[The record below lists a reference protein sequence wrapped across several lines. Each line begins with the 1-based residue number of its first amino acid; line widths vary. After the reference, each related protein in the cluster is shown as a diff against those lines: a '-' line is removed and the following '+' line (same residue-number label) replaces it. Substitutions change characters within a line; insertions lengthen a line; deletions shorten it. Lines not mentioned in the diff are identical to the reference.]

1 MFSSPWNFCLLSVI
15 IHVLSTDRN
24 YIFSLS
30 EVNAWTRIG
39 AFPDGTDIQNEHL
52 CLSVKGKWQT
62 TLTITLNRYISS
74 YHLKNEPQEVASE
87 MHASHVLTSAIK
99 GSRHGTE

>member
-1 MFSSPWNFCLLSVI
+1 MGRTYRMSI
-15 IHVLSTDRN
+15 
-24 YIFSLS
+24 
-30 EVNAWTRIG
+30 
-39 AFPDGTDIQNEHL
+39 

-62 TLTITLNRYISS
+62 TLTITLDRYISS
-74 YHLKNEPQEVASE
+74 YHLKNEPREVASG